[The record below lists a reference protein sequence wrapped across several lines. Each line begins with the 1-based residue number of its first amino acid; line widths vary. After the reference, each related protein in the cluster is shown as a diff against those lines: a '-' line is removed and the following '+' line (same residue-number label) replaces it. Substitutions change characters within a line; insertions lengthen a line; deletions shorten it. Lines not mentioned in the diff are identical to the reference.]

1 MKKMLLFASALLIG
15 FSASAQ
21 QRNLTAAKQAIPATP
36 YQLYFQDISNEAALP
51 EINNSGVPYNRSG
64 ELLKVEVSS
73 SSNFYGIFSMDQRVV
88 SAQPETNTIIFG
100 NRAGGPFGATG
111 NDLRVAY
118 STDLGLSWTNFV
130 INPQPTLNFRYPS
143 VASYN
148 PDGNTNPDNMVII
161 YSGPYTDAGGWKGQ
175 FFGSCNMDGSNVKTT
190 FDENDP
196 TVFLNHRNIGLT
208 ATPSGHVHVAS
219 SRLNGTSASYT
230 NAGWEVL
237 NGVYNAQTNQ
247 IDWQLPA
254 VSVVPDLLEDGRTDA
269 DAMVFSPDGSVGYL
283 LATGIDADLAYN
295 PYGVEWPIIYKTTD
309 HGVTWEKIPEFDF
322 SEIPVFEEHLFPL
335 RADNDKFIPKW
346 YNKWIGGQRAN
357 GVTVDMNG
365 NLHIAGLLRSVYSI
379 HPDSLNYYYVYEPEH
394 MFDVF
399 MNGDGTWNA
408 QYIDTLRTEV
418 AEDIYPDYDLDQ
430 RMQMSRTRNG
440 DKVFFTWADTDGINW
455 PGNPTTNVLPDVFIW
470 SQDVTTQLYTDPT
483 NVTGP
488 FGDYWGDNK
497 WMHVSDMVLTDGD
510 KYIVP
515 LTTSDGDETSTD
527 LPFVHKFL
535 ANVWF
540 NEADYVNVDANQHLM
555 PVNSLSQNY
564 PNPSNGFSKVDI
576 TLTKSASVSLEVYNL
591 VGQKVYEIPARRLS
605 EGNHTLDIKAGH
617 LTPGLYTYSVIANGE
632 RATRKMMVN

>member
-1 MKKMLLFASALLIG
+1 MKKMLLFVAALLIG
-15 FSASAQ
+15 FSVNAQ
-21 QRNLTAAKQAIPATP
+21 KRNLTAARQATPATP
-36 YQLYFQDISNEAALP
+36 YQLYFQDASSETALP

-64 ELLKVEVSS
+64 DLLKVDMSS
-73 SSNFYGIFSMDQRVV
+73 SSNIYGFFNMGQRIL

-111 NDLRVAY
+111 NDIRVAY
-118 STDLGLSWTNFV
+118 STDLGYNWTNFV
-130 INPQPTLNFRYPS
+130 INPEEGLNFRYPS
-143 VASYN
+143 VATYN
-148 PDGNTNPDNMVII
+148 PDGNTDPANMLVV

-175 FFGSCNMDGSNVKTT
+175 FFGSCNMDGSNVQTT
-190 FDENDP
+190 FDVNDP
-196 TVFLNHRNIGLT
+196 SIFLNHRNIGLT

-219 SRLNGTSASYT
+219 SRLNGTSSSYT
-230 NAGWEVL
+230 NEGWEVL
-237 NGVYNAQTNQ
+237 NGIYNAETNQ

-254 VSVVPDLLEDGRTDA
+254 VSVVPELLADGRTDA
-269 DAMVFSPDGSVGYL
+269 DALVFSPDGSVGYL

-295 PYGVEWPIIYKTTD
+295 PYGVEWPIVYKTTD

-346 YNKWIGGQRAN
+346 YNKWVGGQRAN
-357 GVTVDMNG
+357 GVTVDMHG

-440 DKVFFTWADTDGINW
+440 EKVFFSWADTDGIKW
-455 PGNPTTNVLPDVFIW
+455 PGKPTTNLLPDVFIW
-470 SQDVTTQLYTDPT
+470 AQDVTNQLYTDPT

-488 FGDYWGDNK
+488 FGTYWGENK
-497 WMHVSDMVLTDGD
+497 WLQVSDMVITEDD
-510 KYIVP
+510 IYHIPVS
-515 LTTSDGDETSTD
+515 TSEGDETSPD
-527 LPFVHKFL
+527 LPFVHQFL
-535 ANVWF
+535 TAVWF
-540 NEADYVNVDANQHLM
+540 TEAEFVNVEANQQLAS
-555 PVNSLSQNY
+555 VNKMSQNY
-564 PNPSNGFSKVDI
+564 PNPSNGFSRVDI
-576 TLTKSASVSLEVYNL
+576 TLAKSANVSLEVYNL

-605 EGNHTLDIKAGH
+605 EGNHTLEIKAGN
-617 LTPGLYTYSVIANGE
+617 LTPGIYTYSVIANGE